1 MTDVRV
7 EAQPEDVGMS
17 AQGLRN
23 VTRIVQRYV
32 DEGRIAGAI
41 SLVGRRGKVVHL
53 DVQGQSDVER
63 GLPMAEDTIFRIY
76 SMTKPIASVGLM
88 MLYEEGRLQLD
99 DPVSD
104 YLPEL
109 ADLPVL
115 AGGDADSY
123 DIRAAAR
130 PMTVRDILMHTS
142 GLVASTSKS
151 VVGDLYRRADVL
163 GSASGG
169 TLADLVTKLSGL
181 PLQSDPGD
189 RWIYGV
195 STDLVGRL
203 CEVLSGLPF
212 DVYLRQRIF
221 EPLEMTDTGFAVP
234 SDKVARFAACYEP
247 TDGGG
252 ITLNDNPVTSPYSG
266 VHTYFSGA
274 GGLVS
279 TTGDYLRFTRM
290 LAAGG
295 TLDGVRIIGPRTLRF
310 MTVNH
315 LPGNQDLTTMAKD
328 GGETRREGQG
338 FGLGFGVLI
347 DQRLAQTVGTP
358 GEYSWGG
365 AASTGFFVSPA
376 DDLFMIFMTQLRT
389 PPDTY
394 PIRRQLRAAIYGAID
409 D

>member
-1 MTDVRV
+1 MTDVRI

-17 AQGLRN
+17 SQALHN
-23 VTRIVQRYV
+23 VTRLIGRYI
-32 DEGRIAGAI
+32 DEDRLAGAI

-53 DVQGQSDVER
+53 DVQGRSDVER
-63 GLPMAEDTIFRIY
+63 DLPMAEDTIFRIY

-88 MLYEEGRLQLD
+88 MLYEQGRCQLD
-99 DPVSD
+99 DPVSE

-123 DIRAAAR
+123 QVRPAAR
-130 PMTVRDILMHTS
+130 PMTVRDLLMHTS
-142 GLVASTSKS
+142 GLVAATSKS
-151 VVGDLYRRADVL
+151 VVGDLYRKADVQ

-181 PLQSDPGD
+181 PLEFDPGD
-189 RWIYGV
+189 RWMYGI

-212 DVYLRQRIF
+212 DEYLRQRIF
-221 EPLEMTDTGFAVP
+221 EPLEMADTGFTVP
-234 SDKVARFAACYEP
+234 ADKVARFAACYEP
-247 TDGGG
+247 GADGRV
-252 ITLNDNPVTSPYSG
+252 TLNDDPVTSPYAG
-266 VHTYFSGA
+266 VRTYFSGA

-310 MTVNH
+310 MTLNH
-315 LPGNQDLTTMAKD
+315 LPGDQDLTAMAKD
-328 GGETRREGQG
+328 GGETRREGEG

-347 DQRLAQTVGTP
+347 DPRLAQTVGTV

-365 AASTGFFVSPA
+365 AASTAFFVSPA
-376 DDLFMIFMTQLRT
+376 EDLFMIFMTQLRT